1 MVSSGTSRAAGWFC
15 ALTPVELLTAAG
27 LAPRR
32 LLGGAAP
39 AAADA
44 YLTPNLCPY
53 VRSAFA
59 AALAD
64 EPGGPARPPAVVF
77 TNSCNAMIHL
87 HGAWTGHLGPAFT
100 HLLSVPRHTGD
111 AATDFFAAA
120 LGGLLDALESFAGRP
135 VTDDDLQAAMA
146 ACDELRARLR
156 ALYAGQV
163 AAAPPLS
170 ASHLLEAART
180 AALPPAAALAALRE
194 TGCAQPRAAP
204 GGAGRPHP
212 HWRPHRPRLLLTGS
226 VLDPAL
232 VAAIDAAAGAAGADV
247 VIDDLCLG
255 SRYAF
260 LGEEGGTPGA
270 RGARPDPPAGAGGAG
285 RDGLLRRIARAY
297 LERPPCPRMARGERR
312 EAHVLGLLRR
322 FHCHGVLAFALKFC
336 DTALYDQPRLKT
348 ALAAQ
353 GVPTLLCASEYG
365 AEAAGQVATRVGAF
379 VEML

>member
-15 ALTPVELLTAAG
+15 ALTPVELLAAAG

-32 LLGGAAP
+32 LLGGVAP
-39 AAADA
+39 AAAAA

-64 EPGGPARPPAVVF
+64 EPGGLARPAAVVF

-87 HGAWTGHLGPAFT
+87 HGAWAGHLKPAFT

-111 AATDFFAAA
+111 AATEFFAAA
-120 LGGLLDALESFAGRP
+120 LGGLLDALESFAGRRVP
-135 VTDDDLQAAMA
+135 DDDLQAAMA

-156 ALYAGQV
+156 AAYAGQ
-163 AAAPPLS
+163 AASPPPLS
-170 ASHLLEAART
+170 ARGLLEAAR
-180 AALPPAAALAALRE
+180 AAALLPPAAALAALRE
-194 TGCAQPRAAP
+194 TGCAPPPAAP
-204 GGAGRPHP
+204 QSPATPQDIVCPGPRPVQA
-212 HWRPHRPRLLLTGS
+212 RPRRPRLLLTGS

-232 VAAIDAAAGAAGADV
+232 VAAIQAAAGAAGADV

-260 LGEEGGTPGA
+260 LGEEGGT
-270 RGARPDPPAGAGGAG
+270 GGATGTG

-312 EAHVLGLLRR
+312 EAHVLGLVRR
-322 FHCHGVLAFALKFC
+322 FRCDGVLAFALKFC
-336 DTALYDQPRLKT
+336 DTTLYDQPRLKT

-353 GVPTLLCASEYG
+353 GVPALLCASEYG